1 MAVKINHEL
10 AFNLEDLKNLR
21 TQTQNVLEDIREQ
34 RMDLKDGLNQL
45 RKDWNTNAGR
55 EFFKNLDRDWESQ
68 AQMFE
73 HTLVIFEE
81 VLTDAITQFEALLEQ
96 ADALTIDLP

>member
-34 RMDLKDGLNQL
+34 RIDLKDGLNQL

-55 EFFKNLDRDWESQ
+55 YFFENLDRDWDSQ
-68 AQMFE
+68 VQMFE